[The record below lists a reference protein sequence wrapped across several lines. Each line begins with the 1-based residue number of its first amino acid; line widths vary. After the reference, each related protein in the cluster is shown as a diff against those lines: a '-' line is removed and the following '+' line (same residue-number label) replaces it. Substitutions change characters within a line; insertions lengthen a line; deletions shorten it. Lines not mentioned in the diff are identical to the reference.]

1 MVISTT
7 LSKKTLNKI
16 YLQGNSM
23 AEIANKYNCSINR
36 IVYWMNKYNI
46 KRRSNSDAAYI
57 KQNPN
62 GDPFKIKNNLN
73 LKEQQLFGLGIGIY
87 WGEGDKT
94 NPHSSRV
101 ANTDPRLIK
110 VFIRF
115 LKKICQ
121 LENRKIRYSIVC
133 FNDSNTDECKSYWA
147 KQLGISTN
155 KFGKIVQIP
164 SQGKG
169 TYKRKSKYGVCTV
182 SATNVK
188 LKKWI
193 MKQIYMISPVSST
206 AEQ

>member
-133 FNDSNTDECKSYWA
+133 FNDSDTDECKFYWA